1 MQKRMRDR
9 VERRLLDR
17 LRERA
22 LLGGYVLTQL
32 DVHRARRCRRAAA
45 GRRRADMLGQSPPT
59 VRIDQRS
66 TAFAID
72 ADDAKSVRLAADTLT
87 FGPDA
92 MPSTVMRPIT

>member
-1 MQKRMRDR
+1 
-9 VERRLLDR
+9 
-17 LRERA
+17 
-22 LLGGYVLTQL
+22 
-32 DVHRARRCRRAAA
+32 
-45 GRRRADMLGQSPPT
+45 MLGQSPPT